1 MSDISAS
8 FRIPLEFPLSEEY
21 DREYIMRVINQL
33 RLNFSSIDT
42 SRETNNPMEVL
53 DWFIS

>member
-1 MSDISAS
+1 MSDSSAS
-8 FRIPLEFPLSEEY
+8 FRIPLEFPSSGEY
-21 DREYIMRVINQL
+21 DREYIMRLVNQP
-33 RLNFSSIDT
+33 RLNFASIDT

>member
-8 FRIPLEFPLSEEY
+8 FRIPMEFPLSEEY
-21 DREYIMRVINQL
+21 DREYIMRLINQL
-33 RLNFSSIDT
+33 RLNFANIDT